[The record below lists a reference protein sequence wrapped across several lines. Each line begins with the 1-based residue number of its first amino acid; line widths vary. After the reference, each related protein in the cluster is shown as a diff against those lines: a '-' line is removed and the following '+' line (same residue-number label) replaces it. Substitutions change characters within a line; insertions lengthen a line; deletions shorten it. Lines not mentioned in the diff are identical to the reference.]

1 MSGTSDGTAPPV
13 LVVDVGTTSSAAAV
27 VTGDTT
33 VLVPEPM
40 TGAATWPSAVFWDGQ
55 QMLVGTLAERRKR
68 SDPEAFAAGFK
79 RGLADDTSVLLGP
92 RRFRPVE
99 QVVAVLSTLRAEA
112 ERLHGAPIH
121 RAVLTVPASYG
132 GLGAG
137 GDWTEERGDEER
149 SRLSGPGTRAC
160 GDLSQ
165 SASQHSDVRRTR
177 MVAAAEAAG
186 FQTIE
191 LLPEPVAAAF
201 APIAGAP
208 FRPGDLVLVYD
219 LGGGTF
225 DTALVRIGV
234 RWHEVLGHAALDD
247 CGGHD
252 IDALL
257 ARRISTDGQ
266 QWLAPLTSAAGSS
279 TPATLRLDMAVT
291 DFAQRVKHQLSD
303 AAVVEDFLMPNTPAY
318 RMSQEDLSTLAAPL
332 LSRTATCCTDLLARL
347 GVPVHDVTA
356 ALLVGGGSR
365 MPAVADLLQ
374 RGLGLPL
381 RRVVDPELATVRG
394 AARWV
399 PVSGQRRVSART
411 SPEPTVPL
419 SWNIPAGGGRLL
431 RWLVSPGQAYLAG
444 VPLARVRL
452 SSGAV
457 WDLTASSPGTLD
469 RLLVPPD
476 TDVTAGDWLAL
487 ARP

>member
-13 LVVDVGTTSSAAAV
+13 LVVDLGTTSSAAAV
-27 VTGDTT
+27 VAGDTT
-33 VLVPEPM
+33 VLVPEPV

-68 SDPEAFAAGFK
+68 SDPEAFDAGFK
-79 RGLADDTSVLLGP
+79 RGLAADTSVLLGP

-112 ERLHGAPIH
+112 ERLQGSPIH
-121 RAVLTVPASYG
+121 RAVLTVPASYE
-132 GLGAG
+132 A
-137 GDWTEERGDEER
+137 E
-149 SRLSGPGTRAC
+149 
-160 GDLSQ
+160 
-165 SASQHSDVRRTR
+165 DVRRTR

-186 FQTIE
+186 FHTVE

-208 FRPGDLVLVYD
+208 FQPGDLVLVYD

-225 DTALVRIGV
+225 DTALVRIGE

-257 ARRISTDGQ
+257 AGRISADGQ
-266 QWLAPLTSAAGSS
+266 QWLAPLTSAARSS
-279 TPATLRLDMAVT
+279 TPATLRLGMAVT

-318 RMSQEDLSTLAAPL
+318 RMSQEQLSTLAAPL
-332 LSRTATCCTDLLARL
+332 LGRTATCCTELLARL
-347 GVPVHDVTA
+347 GTPVHDVTA
-356 ALLVGGGSR
+356 ALVVGGGSR

-399 PVSGQRRVSART
+399 PGSGQRRVSART
-411 SPEPTVPL
+411 SPEPAVPL
-419 SWNIPAGGGRLL
+419 SWSIPGGGARLL
-431 RWLVSPGQAYLAG
+431 RWLVMPGQAYLDG

-452 SSGAV
+452 SGGAV

-469 RLLVPPD
+469 RLLVPPG
-476 TDVTAGDWLAL
+476 TEVAAGDWLAL
-487 ARP
+487 SRP

>member
-1 MSGTSDGTAPPV
+1 MSGTFDGTAPPV
-13 LVVDVGTTSSAAAV
+13 LVIDVGTTSSSAAV
-27 VTGDTT
+27 VAGDTT
-33 VLVPEPM
+33 VLVPEPV
-40 TGAATWPSAVFWDGQ
+40 TGAATWPSSVFWDGQ

-68 SDPEAFAAGFK
+68 SDPEAFDSGFK
-79 RGLADDTSVLLGP
+79 RGLAADTSVLLGP

-99 QVVAVLSTLRAEA
+99 QIVAIVSTLRAEA

-121 RAVLTVPASYG
+121 RAVLTVPASYEP
-132 GLGAG
+132 
-137 GDWTEERGDEER
+137 D
-149 SRLSGPGTRAC
+149 
-160 GDLSQ
+160 
-165 SASQHSDVRRTR
+165 DVRRTR

-186 FQTIE
+186 FQTVE

-208 FRPGDLVLVYD
+208 FQPGDLVLVYD

-225 DTALVRIGV
+225 DTALVRIGEH
-234 RWHEVLGHAALDD
+234 WHEVLGHAALDD

-252 IDALL
+252 IDALI
-257 ARRISTDGQ
+257 ASRVSTDGQ
-266 QWLAPLTSAAGSS
+266 QWLAPLTSAASSS
-279 TPATLRLDMAVT
+279 TPATLRLGMAVT
-291 DFAQRVKHQLSD
+291 EFAQRVKHQLSD
-303 AAVVEDFLMPNTPAY
+303 AAVVEDFLMPNTPSY
-318 RMSQEDLSTLAAPL
+318 RMSQEELSTLAAPML
-332 LSRTATCCTDLLARL
+332 GRTATCCTELLARL
-347 GVPVHDVTA
+347 GVAVHDVTA
-356 ALLVGGGSR
+356 ALVVGGGSR

-399 PVSGQRRVSART
+399 PVSGPRRVSART
-411 SPEPTVPL
+411 SPEPSVPL
-419 SWNIPAGGGRLL
+419 SWSIPGGGARLL
-431 RWLVSPGQAYLAG
+431 RWLVTPGQAYLDG

-452 SSGAV
+452 PGGAV

-469 RLLVPPD
+469 RLLVPPG
-476 TDVTAGDWLAL
+476 TDVSAGDWLAL

>member
-1 MSGTSDGTAPPV
+1 
-13 LVVDVGTTSSAAAV
+13 
-27 VTGDTT
+27 
-33 VLVPEPM
+33 
-40 TGAATWPSAVFWDGQ
+40 
-55 QMLVGTLAERRKR
+55 
-68 SDPEAFAAGFK
+68 
-79 RGLADDTSVLLGP
+79 
-92 RRFRPVE
+92 
-99 QVVAVLSTLRAEA
+99 
-112 ERLHGAPIH
+112 
-121 RAVLTVPASYG
+121 
-132 GLGAG
+132 
-137 GDWTEERGDEER
+137 
-149 SRLSGPGTRAC
+149 
-160 GDLSQ
+160 
-165 SASQHSDVRRTR
+165 VRRTR

-186 FQTIE
+186 FHTVE

-208 FRPGDLVLVYD
+208 FQPGDLVLVYD

-225 DTALVRIGV
+225 DTALVRIGE

-257 ARRISTDGQ
+257 AGRISADGQ
-266 QWLAPLTSAAGSS
+266 QWLAPLTSAARSS
-279 TPATLRLDMAVT
+279 TPATLRLGMAVT

-318 RMSQEDLSTLAAPL
+318 RMSQEQLSTLAAPL
-332 LSRTATCCTDLLARL
+332 LGRTATCCTELLARL
-347 GVPVHDVTA
+347 GTPVHDVTA
-356 ALLVGGGSR
+356 ALVVGGGSR

-399 PVSGQRRVSART
+399 PGSGQRRVSART
-411 SPEPTVPL
+411 SPEPAVPL
-419 SWNIPAGGGRLL
+419 SWSIPGGGARLL
-431 RWLVSPGQAYLAG
+431 RWLVMPGQAYLDG

-452 SSGAV
+452 SGGAV

-469 RLLVPPD
+469 RLLVPPG
-476 TDVTAGDWLAL
+476 TEVAAGDWLAL
-487 ARP
+487 PRP